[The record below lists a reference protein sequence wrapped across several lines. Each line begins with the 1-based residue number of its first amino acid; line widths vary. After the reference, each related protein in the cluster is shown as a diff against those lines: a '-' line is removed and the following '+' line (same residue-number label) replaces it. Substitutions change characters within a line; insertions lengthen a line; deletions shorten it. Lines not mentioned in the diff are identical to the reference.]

1 MSNSRFI
8 ITNKAFTLADLLNG
22 TGGGSIPA
30 RDETSP
36 YLMEN
41 ALTPGRRTLWQ
52 SSSGV
57 ASPFT
62 LDLDMGASTAVNCAA
77 ICGLRSDAGMASCD
91 VQYATTYYPTATT
104 WTTADSVTLTG
115 TPRDAGK
122 VFSGGSVSARYW
134 RLSFSGFGAFSLS
147 SVWLGVYTDLG
158 VLHSP
163 DAETTPFM
171 VRMESQHSDGSYLVN
186 VLGDKG
192 HDFTLPITA
201 HNSTLKTTMQSLS
214 DVTGSVVYIDP
225 DDNFYEVIIRGARVQ
240 TRRTHS
246 SIFGTNVEMA
256 RLP

>member
-8 ITNKAFTLADLLNG
+8 LANKVFQSATLLNG

-30 RDETSP
+30 RSETSP

-41 ALTPGRRTLWQ
+41 ALVAGRRTVWQ
-52 SSSGV
+52 TAASPG
-57 ASPFT
+57 SPFT
-62 LDLDMGASTAVNCAA
+62 LDLDLASAKSVNCAVL
-77 ICGLRSDAGMASCD
+77 CGMRSESGMSSCD
-91 VQYATTYYPTATT
+91 VQYASTYYPTATT
-104 WTTADSVTLTG
+104 WTTVDSISLTG
-115 TPRDAGK
+115 TPRDAGV
-122 VFSGGSVSARYW
+122 VFAGGSVSARYW
-134 RLSFSGFGAFSLS
+134 RLSITNFGQFSLS

-158 VLHSP
+158 AAHSP
-163 DAETTPFM
+163 DAETTPFT

-192 HDFTLPITA
+192 HDFTLPFNTID
-201 HNSTLKTTMQSLS
+201 STLKGTIQTLS
-214 DVTGSVVYIDP
+214 DLSGSLIYIDP
-225 DDNFYEVIIRGARVQ
+225 DDSFFEVIVRGARVQ